1 MRPVVGFVVFMAVVM
16 AAASIG
22 SLFLPG
28 EWYQALAKPAWT
40 PPNWL
45 FAPVWSVLYIMIA
58 FAGWLVW
65 DTEGSTPAVAN
76 WIVQLGLNAAWSWVM
91 FGLHNISAAL
101 GVIAVL
107 WLAIV
112 LFIITARRTS
122 KVAAALFVPYLAWV
136 SYATALNFEIWRLN
150 ASPLQ

>member
-1 MRPVVGFVVFMAVVM
+1 MRAVVGFVIFMAAVM
-16 AAASIG
+16 AAATIG
-22 SLFLPG
+22 SSFLPG

-45 FAPVWSVLYIMIA
+45 FAPVWTVLYVMIG

-65 DTEGSTPAVAN
+65 RAEGASPAVAI

-91 FGLHNISAAL
+91 FGLHNIGAAL

-107 WLAIV
+107 WLAIL
-112 LFIITARRTS
+112 LFIVTARRTS
-122 KVAAALFVPYLAWV
+122 GTAAALFVPYLAWV
-136 SYATALNFEIWRLN
+136 SFAAALNFEIWRLN
-150 ASPLQ
+150 P

>member
-1 MRPVVGFVVFMAVVM
+1 MRPVVGFVIFMAAVM
-16 AAASIG
+16 AAATIG
-22 SLFLPG
+22 SSFLPG

-45 FAPVWSVLYIMIA
+45 FAPVWTVLYVMIG

-65 DTEGSTPAVAN
+65 RAEGASPAVAI

-91 FGLHNISAAL
+91 FGLHYIGAAL

-107 WLAIV
+107 WLAIL
-112 LFIITARRTS
+112 LFIVTARRTS
-122 KVAAALFVPYLAWV
+122 GTAAALFVPYLAWV
-136 SYATALNFEIWRLN
+136 SFAAALNFEIWRLN
-150 ASPLQ
+150 P